1 MNSKLKP
8 KHDGARSLNKV
19 FVCIQ
24 FTRKWSKSRRRIV
37 EDEMP
42 GVRKTRDDQDQ
53 DRGKRYRSFY
63 QFVIL
68 K

>member
-1 MNSKLKP
+1 MNSKLIP
-8 KHDGARSLNKV
+8 KHVGARSLNKV

-24 FTRKWSKSRRRIV
+24 FARKWSKSRRRIV

-42 GVRKTRDDQDQ
+42 GVRKMGDDQDQ